1 MPKFSIIIPVYN
13 TSSFLPKCFDS
24 ILSQSFKDYEVIIV
38 NDGSTD
44 NSQKII
50 DKYVKRYK
58 DKFKCFITKNN
69 GLSEARNFGVKE
81 STGDYLLF
89 VDSDDYIEINLLKKL
104 DSILKDDID
113 LVRFQIKTIN
123 TNYKVIDRFHEE
135 EFKTLTGSEA
145 FLKIINYKFVE
156 PACCYAYNREFYL
169 KNKFKFKKNMYHEDF
184 GIIPYIIM
192 KSNTVTSIDY
202 IGYNYVQRNDS
213 IMSTT
218 DYSKNKK
225 KVYDTLEHYK
235 YLFDKV
241 YKLKDVDDHY
251 KKVFY
256 SFIANSVILKA
267 HDLNEEDLKI
277 FDKELNKYEIKDKLM
292 DDTLKRKLKKNLL
305 KLNLNLYLKVVK

>member
-13 TSSFLPKCFDS
+13 TSPFLPKCFDS

-58 DKFKCFITKNN
+58 DKFRSLIIKNS
-69 GLSEARNFGVKE
+69 GPGEARNTGIKE
-81 STGDYLLF
+81 ATGDYLLF
-89 VDSDDYIEINLLKKL
+89 VDSDDYIEKNLLKKI
-104 DSILKDDID
+104 DSVLKKDVD
-113 LVRFQIKTIN
+113 LIRFQIKTIN
-123 TNYKVIDRFHEE
+123 TNYKVINRFHEE
-135 EFKTLTGSEA
+135 SFNNLTGPES
-145 FLKIINYKFVE
+145 FLKIIKYKLIDLN
-156 PACCYAYNREFYL
+156 CCYAYNREFYL

-184 GIIPYIIM
+184 GLIPYIIM
-192 KSNTVTSIDY
+192 KANTVTSIDY
-202 IGYNYVQRNDS
+202 IGYNYVQRDNS

-241 YKLKDVDDHY
+241 YKLKDIDEYY

-256 SFIANSVILKA
+256 SFIANSVVLKG
-267 HDLNEEDLKI
+267 HYLNSDDLKE
-277 FDKELNKYEIKDKLM
+277 FDKELDKYKIKDKLI
-292 DDTLKRKLKKNLL
+292 DDTLIRKFKKSLL
-305 KLNLNLYLKVVK
+305 KVNLKLYLKVVK